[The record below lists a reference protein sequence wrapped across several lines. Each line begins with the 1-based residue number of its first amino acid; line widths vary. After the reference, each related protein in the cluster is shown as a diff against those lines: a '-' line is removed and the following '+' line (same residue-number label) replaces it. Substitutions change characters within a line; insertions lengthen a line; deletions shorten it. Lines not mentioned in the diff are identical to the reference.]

1 MVEER
6 IVEVERPVGAT
17 HTHTTVY
24 EDRPSSGGG
33 AGWLLAIVAI
43 VALIAAVYIFSN
55 MSNSRAAK
63 DDAIAGAARDVGAAA
78 DKVGN
83 AAQDAADK
91 VTQK

>member
-24 EDRPSSGGG
+24 DDRPRSGGG
-33 AGWLLAIVAI
+33 AGWLFAIVGI
-43 VALIAAVYIFSN
+43 IALLAAVYIFAN
-55 MSNSRAAK
+55 MSNSQSAK

-78 DKVGN
+78 SKVGN

-91 VTQK
+91 VTEK